1 MMNRAMKGE
10 MEMDDNNKRGSCVDC
25 EEEKATWRDKWADEL
40 CSTCLNIRIKDDPD
54 NNGYKMGEF
63 NEV

>member
-1 MMNRAMKGE
+1 MDRAMKGE

-25 EEEKATWRDKWADEL
+25 EEEDAGWMDSFQDEL
-40 CSTCLNIRIKDDPD
+40 CSTCLNIRIKDDPN

-63 NEV
+63 HEV